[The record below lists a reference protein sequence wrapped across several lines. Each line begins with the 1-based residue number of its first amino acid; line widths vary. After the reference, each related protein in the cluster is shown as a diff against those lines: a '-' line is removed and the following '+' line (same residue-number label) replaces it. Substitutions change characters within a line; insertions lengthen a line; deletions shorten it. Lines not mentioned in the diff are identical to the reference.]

1 MIIKIL
7 GILDI
12 IVGLMFWIFGV
23 FHIESLSGLFLIF
36 GLFLIVKGIVFIT
49 GLSIVS
55 ILDIVFGFVI
65 IAASSIELPVVVIV
79 IISLFLIQKGV
90 FSLLG

>member
-12 IVGLMFWIFGV
+12 IIGFMFWLFGV
-23 FHIESLSGLFLIF
+23 FHIESLSGFFLII
-36 GLFLIVKGIVFIT
+36 GLYLIAKGIVFIT
-49 GLSIVS
+49 GLSFVS
-55 ILDIVFGFVI
+55 GLDIVSGFLI
-65 IAASSIELPVVVIV
+65 IAAASINMPLWVIL